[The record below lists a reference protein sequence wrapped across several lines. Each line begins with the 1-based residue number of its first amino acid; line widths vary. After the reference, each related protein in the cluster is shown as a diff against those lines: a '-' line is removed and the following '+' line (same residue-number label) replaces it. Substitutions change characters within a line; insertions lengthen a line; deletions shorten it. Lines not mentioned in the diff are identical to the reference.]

1 MTHRPR
7 KAGRGGHSHAD
18 LPQVTIGQF
27 WLDPKPFPRDPN
39 APPSPS
45 DRSPRP
51 LPSVGVT
58 ETATRNADR
67 LARRQ
72 AQRRLIGP
80 FAGAELRRI
89 VYGAASQPQLGH

>member
-1 MTHRPR
+1 
-7 KAGRGGHSHAD
+7 
-18 LPQVTIGQF
+18 VTIGKF

-51 LPSVGVT
+51 LPAVEMT
-58 ETATRNADR
+58 ETGTRNADH

-72 AQRRLIGP
+72 AQPRLIGP
-80 FAGAELRRI
+80 FAAAELRRI
-89 VYGAASQPQLGH
+89 VYGAISRSPLGH